1 MYLNIKAAIMK
12 RKEQVYENY
21 YKGFGEQ
28 IKRQRKLLN
37 LTQEYLSNG
46 ICSNTYVSKIENNK
60 IAVKKEHLNLLME
73 KMGVSPNCLGLPEEM
88 IEVLNKSLK
97 YFYYMDKE
105 SYSELFSEIEDYENG
120 VLIHIAKFGYYILTE
135 DIYNASVTYRELFR
149 YINSL
154 EDYGFSVFIIL
165 SGYYNLLINDYQTAR
180 MLIES
185 VHHRIIND
193 ETIYSLYYQLQFI
206 TYGFIHQFGKSQ
218 NALQASKTMMFNH
231 RNTRRLNETMI
242 YLNIFAIYENRNQDV
257 YFDEMHLDN
266 VASTLVNRY
275 INVLITS
282 HEHKEKYIAYYQ
294 DQDINY
300 LIGLFLIA
308 HNYLCSNDIDKYKE
322 VKKLIEDKSHLSQ
335 DVFDLV
341 SLLKMYEEKNY
352 SHAKDYLIN
361 YLLVYFTRKQNIYA
375 VKLITK
381 EISKMLIEKSRYKD
395 SITYLLRPEELK
407 LRLQNEDKI
416 E

>member
-1 MYLNIKAAIMK
+1 
-12 RKEQVYENY
+12 
-21 YKGFGEQ
+21 
-28 IKRQRKLLN
+28 
-37 LTQEYLSNG
+37 
-46 ICSNTYVSKIENNK
+46 
-60 IAVKKEHLNLLME
+60 ME